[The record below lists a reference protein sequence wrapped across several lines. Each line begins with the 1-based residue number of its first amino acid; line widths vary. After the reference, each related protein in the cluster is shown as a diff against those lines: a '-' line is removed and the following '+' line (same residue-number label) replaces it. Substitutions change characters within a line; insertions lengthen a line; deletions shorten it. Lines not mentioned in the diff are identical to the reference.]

1 MTTKSSKNNV
11 NKEEEAKNSSHGL
24 GEVEPSHI
32 MTGEY
37 AALMETNGKECE
49 SWYYFIRKEGN
60 ETALRFLQD
69 QLEKVEWYI
78 VDDLSTFDLDLD
90 HFVDAK
96 TAKQMTKLE
105 LNCHSF
111 HRKFDGKL
119 EMINFNFKKKDL
131 RDNERMICKVFD
143 HLGYGQ
149 IEDFITDEDLDD
161 EDLVDNP
168 DIDDSDDSDE
178 TDEDDEDDTDNDSSS
193 DDSSESNDNKNVKK
207 VSNSDLPPSLFKN
220 RMP

>member
-1 MTTKSSKNNV
+1 MTTKSV
-11 NKEEEAKNSSHGL
+11 NKEEEKNSSREL
-24 GEVEPSHI
+24 GKVEPSHI

-78 VDDLSTFDLDLD
+78 VDDLSTFDLDLT
-90 HFVDAK
+90 HYVDAK
-96 TAKQMTKLE
+96 TAKEMTKLE
-105 LNCHSF
+105 LNSHSF

-119 EMINFNFKKKDL
+119 DMIDFKFKKRDL

-161 EDLVDNP
+161 EDLVDNE
-168 DIDDSDDSDE
+168 DIEDSDEDDTDDEDDDTDNESSSDDSDE
-178 TDEDDEDDTDNDSSS
+178 S
-193 DDSSESNDNKNVKK
+193 DDNKNIKK

-220 RMP
+220 RVN

>member
-1 MTTKSSKNNV
+1 MTTKSQ
-11 NKEEEAKNSSHGL
+11 NKEETKDSHQ
-24 GEVEPSHI
+24 PSHI

-37 AALMETNGKECE
+37 ATLMETNGKECE

-60 ETALRFLQD
+60 ETALQFLQE

-78 VDDLSTFDLDLD
+78 VDDLSTFDLDLTY
-90 HFVDAK
+90 FVDAK

-105 LNCHSF
+105 LNSYSF

-119 EMINFNFKKKDL
+119 DMINFNFKKKDL

-149 IEDFITDEDLDD
+149 IEDFISDEDLDD
-161 EDLVDNP
+161 EDL
-168 DIDDSDDSDE
+168 IDE
-178 TDEDDEDDTDNDSSS
+178 TDRDESEDETGRDDTDDDTDDETDDDT
-193 DDSSESNDNKNVKK
+193 DDSEESEDEKNVKK
-207 VSNSDLPPSLFKN
+207 VSNSDLPPSLVKNLFKLKT
-220 RMP
+220 

>member
-1 MTTKSSKNNV
+1 MDTKTV
-11 NKEEEAKNSSHGL
+11 ARATGNKEESKVSSPNGL
-24 GEVEPSHI
+24 NEVKPSHI

-37 AALMETNGKECE
+37 AALMETNGQECE

-60 ETALRFLQD
+60 EIALKYLQD

-96 TAKQMTKLE
+96 TAKEMTKLE
-105 LNCHSF
+105 LNSYSF

-161 EDLVDNP
+161 EDLVDNE
-168 DIDDSDDSDE
+168 DDSDE
-178 TDEDDEDDTDNDSSS
+178 TDEDDTDDESSS
-193 DDSSESNDNKNVKK
+193 DDSEESDDQKNVKKNVKK

-220 RMP
+220 RVK

>member
-1 MTTKSSKNNV
+1 M
-11 NKEEEAKNSSHGL
+11 
-24 GEVEPSHI
+24 
-32 MTGEY
+32 
-37 AALMETNGKECE
+37 
-49 SWYYFIRKEGN
+49 
-60 ETALRFLQD
+60 
-69 QLEKVEWYI
+69 
-78 VDDLSTFDLDLD
+78 DLD

-105 LNCHSF
+105 LNSYSF

-161 EDLVDNP
+161 EDLVDNE
-168 DIDDSDDSDE
+168 DIEDSDEDDTDDEDDDTDNESSSDDSDE
-178 TDEDDEDDTDNDSSS
+178 S
-193 DDSSESNDNKNVKK
+193 DDNKNIKK

-220 RMP
+220 RVN

>member
-1 MTTKSSKNNV
+1 MTTLSKNNV
-11 NKEEEAKNSSHGL
+11 KEEAKESSVEIQSSHNM
-24 GEVEPSHI
+24 I
-32 MTGEY
+32 GEY

-60 ETALRFLQD
+60 EIALRYLQD

-105 LNCHSF
+105 LNSYSF

-161 EDLVDNP
+161 EDLVDNE
-168 DIDDSDDSDE
+168 DIEDSDEDDTDDEDDDTDNESSSDDSDE
-178 TDEDDEDDTDNDSSS
+178 S
-193 DDSSESNDNKNVKK
+193 DDNKNIKK

-220 RMP
+220 RVN